1 MPEGRPFSR
10 ASIGGNPVGRPRTAA
25 PEPSSAASALIAA
38 QRWQAK
44 RAAAIGSGG
53 PVQRSLQSGAELSAA
68 RGAQRAERRFE
79 GEEAIGRRIRSAA
92 ENPWA

>member
-1 MPEGRPFSR
+1 MPEGRSFAR

-25 PEPSSAASALIAA
+25 PDPSRAASALIAA

-53 PVQRSLQSGAELSAA
+53 SVQRSLQSAGELSAA
-68 RGAQRAERRFE
+68 RGAQRADSRFE
-79 GEEAIGRRIRSAA
+79 GEEAIGRRVRSSA